1 LEVGEQ
7 VKAMYFEQSQK
18 TDTQFLINGIDIAN
32 TCDLKYKNSQN
43 QRLLVELCL
52 MQLASLTFQGEK
64 KNSNNGQ
71 RFVIPP
77 SYFKSEK
84 FTSEK
89 ITSAGTIAPQS
100 PKKNEIETEFESEK
114 REVSEPSEAIGNE
127 NTQPKTDNGQAEKVI
142 ERPQILAERNAKK
155 VSALSLKSIQK
166 KQEIKQELV
175 ANQPD
180 AENLPVNHFSEEEM
194 QAAWTEYT
202 ANVEGDGK
210 YNLLSHL
217 TMGVPKLDGA
227 IIHLEFPN
235 QTIKTEVERA
245 KYELLGFLREKLQNY
260 DIDLDITVNETA
272 EKRYAYTTREKFE
285 KMKELNPMIE
295 KLRKEF
301 DLDV

>member
-1 LEVGEQ
+1 MPE
-7 VKAMYFEQSQK
+7 
-18 TDTQFLINGIDIAN
+18 
-32 TCDLKYKNSQN
+32 
-43 QRLLVELCL
+43 
-52 MQLASLTFQGEK
+52 
-64 KNSNNGQ
+64 
-71 RFVIPP
+71 
-77 SYFKSEK
+77 
-84 FTSEK
+84 
-89 ITSAGTIAPQS
+89 
-100 PKKNEIETEFESEK
+100 EIEKNTIN
-114 REVSEPSEAIGNE
+114 EPSEEISSKKQVSEE
-127 NTQPKTDNGQAEKVI
+127 NVSEEKPTNGQPEKVI

-180 AENLPVNHFSEEEM
+180 AENLPSNDFSEEEM

-202 ANVEGDGK
+202 ANVESDGK

-285 KMKELNPMIE
+285 KMKEKNPLIE
-295 KLRKEF
+295 KLRREF
-301 DLDV
+301 DLDI